1 GGRSSRARRV
11 RRRAGAG
18 EDRTRNGPGTY
29 PASVAHGARS
39 TARRGER
46 VVDGV
51 LRLVDDRSHHV
62 IVPAVRVVVR
72 DDHRRVVPEGGA
84 LEVVD
89 GGDDEFLLVER
100 IGVTGMAV
108 LVCRGLEE

>member
-1 GGRSSRARRV
+1 MTSS
-11 RRRAGAG
+11 G
-18 EDRTRNGPGTY
+18 
-29 PASVAHGARS
+29 
-39 TARRGER
+39 RRGPYPQR
-46 VVDGV
+46 SWYIPSVCCASARAPQPVAVSVVDGV

-100 IGVTGMAV
+100 IGVAGMAV
-108 LVCRGLEE
+108 LVCRGFEE